1 MRPKDGRVHRVVV
14 KIRLFTNDY
23 QVSKIEKNSRKIVYI
38 LQNCND
44 FLRFFQL
51 TSKQRWNFLIW
62 ISLVQFVKQRR
73 VWKT

>member
-23 QVSKIEKNSRKIVYI
+23 QVSKIEKNYRKIGDI

-44 FLRFFQL
+44 FLHLFQL

>member
-1 MRPKDGRVHRVVV
+1 MRPKDDRVHRVVV

-23 QVSKIEKNSRKIVYI
+23 QVNKIEKNFQKIGEF
-38 LQNCND
+38 LQNFNN
-44 FLRFFQL
+44 FLLFFQL

-73 VWKT
+73 VWKI